1 MKIDMKATVSDLN
14 QRVMKRLKLSRGL
27 MKAEQII
34 QIQAI
39 AKTIG
44 MLMDI

>member
-1 MKIDMKATVSDLN
+1 MNIDMKATVSDVN
-14 QRVMKRLKLSRGL
+14 QRAMKRLKLVKGL
-27 MKAEQII
+27 MNAEQMI
-34 QIQAI
+34 QIQVI